1 MKTFVSIIT
10 FGVMLFSLSTS
21 ASASPIS
28 HLKQVGQGE
37 MDYLF
42 WTLYQAQF
50 FQESPNEDMVSADI
64 TSADKSQDLA
74 LKIEYYQ
81 SIDNQDLIDATIDQ
95 WQHLGYS
102 EQQIHRWSAPLSDI
116 WPNVEPGNTLTFVA
130 GKNGVSTFYLEDE
143 VIGTLS
149 DPLFGGAF
157 LSIWL
162 SERTSH
168 PDLRSQLLGLDQ

>member
-1 MKTFVSIIT
+1 MKTFISILTIAAIT
-10 FGVMLFSLSTS
+10 LSFSV
-21 ASASPIS
+21 SASPIS
-28 HLKQVGQGE
+28 HLKRVGQGE

-50 FQESPNEDMVSADI
+50 FQEMPNVNPASTDDDQPQ
-64 TSADKSQDLA
+64 DKA

-81 SIDNQDLIDATIDQ
+81 SIDNQDLIDATIEQ

-102 EQQIHRWSAPLSDI
+102 DEQIKRWSDPLSDI
-116 WPNVEPGNTLTFVA
+116 WPNVESGNTLTFVA
-130 GKNGVSTFYLEDE
+130 GKNGVSTFYLEDK

>member
-10 FGVMLFSLSTS
+10 YGVMLFSLSAS

-50 FQESPNEDMVSADI
+50 FQETTNAELASADN
-64 TSADKSQDLA
+64 DKPQDKA

-102 EQQIHRWSAPLSDI
+102 KEQIIRWSAPLSEI

-130 GKNGVSTFYLEDE
+130 EKNGMSTFYFEDKI
-143 VIGTLS
+143 IGTFS
-149 DPLFGGAF
+149 DPLFGNAF

-162 SERTSH
+162 SEKTSH
-168 PDLRSQLLGLDQ
+168 PDLRAQLLGIDQ